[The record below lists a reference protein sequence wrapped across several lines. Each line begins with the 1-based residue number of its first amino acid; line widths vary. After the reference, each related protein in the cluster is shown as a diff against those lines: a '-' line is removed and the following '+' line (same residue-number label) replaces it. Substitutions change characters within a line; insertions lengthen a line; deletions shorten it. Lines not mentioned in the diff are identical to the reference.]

1 MELTQ
6 EAFDKIKADL
16 TEARAQAAAAA
27 KEAAGYKAQVEQI
40 PTLQQQITQANE
52 RIAAL
57 GADKDAHLALV
68 DAGVTD
74 SSVRDYTLHLYGK
87 DRAAAGDKAPEFK
100 DWLTGVKAKPPAIL
114 APFLMPAQAAA
125 PATSGAPAPPAAPT
139 APAGVRT
146 EAGTRPA
153 PTPPS
158 PYSPGSVASMS
169 RDEFKAQRPQLVEA
183 LRGAR

>member
-1 MELTQ
+1 MTDEEIAKLKT
-6 EAFDKIKADL
+6 DL

-27 KEAAGYKAQVEQI
+27 KEAAGWKAQAEQL

-87 DRAAAGDKAPEFK
+87 DRAAAGDKAPAFA
-100 DWLTGVKAKPPAIL
+100 DWLTGVKAKPPPVL
-114 APFLMPAQAAA
+114 APFLSPAQAAA
-125 PATSGAPAPPAAPT
+125 PATPGAPAAPT
-139 APAGVRT
+139 APPAPPGVRT
-146 EAGTRPA
+146 EAGTRPP

-158 PYSPGSVASMS
+158 PYTPGSVANMS
-169 RDEFKAQRPQLVEA
+169 REEFRAQRPQLVEG